1 MKIAVMGSGGIGG
14 YFGGRLAAAGADIA
28 FIARGDHGAAMA
40 ADGIR
45 IISPLGDAHISPV
58 RVTADPAEI
67 GPVDVV
73 MFAVKL
79 YDCES
84 AAELCRPFLK
94 ADTAVISFL
103 NGIDSE
109 AIIAR
114 VLGAEHSVGGI
125 AYIPA
130 DIREPGVISHN
141 APFASLAFGEMDGR
155 ASPRLDAFLQ
165 VCQGAGIDTSIRDN
179 IAVALWDKFVM
190 LASLAAVTSLTRQP
204 ARAIHD
210 DADIGQL
217 CRDAVEEGVAVA
229 RAKDIGLAPDT
240 IDKVMATIAQ
250 FPPTA
255 QSSMLTDLERGKPLE
270 LEWFSGTIA
279 RLGAELGVPTPIHRT
294 TYAALKPYAKGAGS

>member
-14 YFGGRLAAAGADIA
+14 YFGGRLAASGADIS
-28 FIARGDHGAAMA
+28 FIARGAHGAAMA
-40 ADGIR
+40 ADGLR
-45 IISPLGDAHISPV
+45 ILSPLGDAHVNPV

-94 ADTAVISFL
+94 DGTAVISFL

-109 AIIAR
+109 AVIAR
-114 VLGAEHSVGGI
+114 VLGAEHCVGGI

-141 APFASLAFGEMDGR
+141 GPFAALAFGEMDGR
-155 ASPRLDAFLQ
+155 PSPRLEAFLKA
-165 VCQGAGIDTSIRDN
+165 CKDAGIDTSIRDS
-179 IAVALWDKFVM
+179 IEIALWDKFVM
-190 LASLAAVTSLTRQP
+190 LASLAAVTSLTRLP

-210 DADIGQL
+210 DDDVRQL
-217 CRDAVEEGVAVA
+217 CRDAAEEVAAVA
-229 RAKDIGLAPDT
+229 KAKGIGLGPDT
-240 IDKVMATIAQ
+240 IDKIMATIAQ

-279 RLGAELGVPTPIHRT
+279 RLGAELGVPTPIHKT
-294 TYAALKPYAKGAGS
+294 TFAALKPYAKGAVE